1 MRKII
6 SLLLVFLFITSVSI
20 PTASAQ
26 AAPAVGIG
34 IAAAAP
40 ETAEIVIAGITVVM
54 SGAAIVEFG
63 KNVGIFWDGATK
75 TWDRFLK
82 DVSAKIH
89 KNHQW
94 IGARTPVGGAILKTV
109 CEAAPPAGSGKKD
122 DKWYFE
128 ARKHNGRIEIKSEAL
143 NEEQALKEM
152 GRGKHIMT
160 VNKNLA
166 RDLINR
172 FNGKALENAVG
183 FEKHPRGKLGK
194 EDFYEHAN
202 FEAKNQRCHVWVWE
216 P

>member
-6 SLLLVFLFITSVSI
+6 SLLLAFLFITSVSI

-26 AAPAVGIG
+26 AAPAVGMG
-34 IAAAAP
+34 IAVAAP

-109 CEAAPPAGSGKKD
+109 CEAAPPAGGGKKD
-122 DKWYFE
+122 DKRYFE

-160 VNKNLA
+160 VRQKYA
-166 RDLINR
+166 EKLINR
-172 FNGKALENAVG
+172 FNNDPPDTKVL
-183 FEKHPRGKLGK
+183 FEKHNRGKYGK
-194 EDFYEHAN
+194 EEFFEHAN
-202 FEAKNQRCHVWVWE
+202 FETKNQRCHVWVWE